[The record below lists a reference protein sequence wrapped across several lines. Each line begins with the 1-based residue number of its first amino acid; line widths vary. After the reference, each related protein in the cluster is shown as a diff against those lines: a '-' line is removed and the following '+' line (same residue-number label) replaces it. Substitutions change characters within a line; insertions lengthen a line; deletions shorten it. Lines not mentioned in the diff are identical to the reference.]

1 MFNAISSLQLPVLL
15 LKAKSQVMYFADS
28 FVSTRSWSLLVL
40 SWVSPV
46 VLNKILGT
54 QCSWKAGLLL
64 RSLPHQNF
72 IPPLR
77 RLAGGFFLWIL
88 CVYTHL
94 VATVLLRPNGH
105 LPQGRTEMHPPRQA
119 KPATPQEGNL
129 AQSSLHRRK

>member
-1 MFNAISSLQLPVLL
+1 
-15 LKAKSQVMYFADS
+15 
-28 FVSTRSWSLLVL
+28 
-40 SWVSPV
+40 
-46 VLNKILGT
+46 
-54 QCSWKAGLLL
+54 
-64 RSLPHQNF
+64 
-72 IPPLR
+72 
-77 RLAGGFFLWIL
+77 L